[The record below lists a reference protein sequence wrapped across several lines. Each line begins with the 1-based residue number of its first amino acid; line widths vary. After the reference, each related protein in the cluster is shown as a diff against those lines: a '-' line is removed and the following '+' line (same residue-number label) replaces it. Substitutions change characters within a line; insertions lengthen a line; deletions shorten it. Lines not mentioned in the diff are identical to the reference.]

1 VFSSISKAGV
11 YGKLIRSSAKA
22 REDCLSCDC
31 KLMKLGLADGAM
43 GVGFTPPDLLLRAFG
58 TLGKSAEQR
67 LFSF

>member
-1 VFSSISKAGV
+1 
-11 YGKLIRSSAKA
+11 
-22 REDCLSCDC
+22 
-31 KLMKLGLADGAM
+31 MKLGLADGAM